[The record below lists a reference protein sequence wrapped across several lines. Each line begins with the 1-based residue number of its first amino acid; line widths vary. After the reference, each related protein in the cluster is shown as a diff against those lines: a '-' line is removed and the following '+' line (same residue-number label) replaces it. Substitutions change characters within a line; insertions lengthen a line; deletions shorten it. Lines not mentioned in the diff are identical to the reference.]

1 MNVNEERLKPPA
13 NSGKTPGLTLIRG
26 YSVCNDL
33 LAHSRQA
40 PHSHHCCGMGLC
52 SNASRARI
60 LSLGTFCCAAVCAAA
75 VVIDLIKMF
84 PNYLGDAFQAFLV
97 HLYALVFILLLLISS
112 LVQNSWLLRHFGF
125 LQYSSGSGLFLIFVG
140 SLCYWYADILGQY
153 GGIASM
159 VWGALMV
166 VFSCAQRH
174 SYGTHT
180 EPLLLPAV

>member
-1 MNVNEERLKPPA
+1 
-13 NSGKTPGLTLIRG
+13 
-26 YSVCNDL
+26 
-33 LAHSRQA
+33 
-40 PHSHHCCGMGLC
+40 MGLC

-75 VVIDLIKMF
+75 VVTDMFRMF